1 MRLAYLALIEIDV
14 ANACLVHTREIAEGL
29 AGLGH
34 QVTLILPRPLR
45 GQTWGGVEH
54 AWVRWWGFDRK
65 RQWAFF
71 VESAWRLWRLHRHR
85 PFDVLYVRE
94 MARHPFLS
102 WLASW
107 LRLPLFVEVNGWVLD
122 DLRLLGAPA
131 GELRAAERNQ
141 RRLFR
146 ASAGIVASTAGSAG
160 RVVTDYG
167 IPKERVY
174 VQELGTNTAHFS
186 QGDRRRARVDLGL
199 PPDGGII
206 LFAGSFH
213 PHHDLSTLVKAFAQL
228 APRGFEKAR
237 LLLVGDGHQWDAT
250 REAIASFG
258 IGGRVTMCGFRP
270 YEEIPSY
277 FQAADIGV
285 APLTAS
291 NIIRRN
297 GAVTA
302 KLWDYMAAGLAVVV
316 TDFPHTL
323 SASLLADKAY
333 VVPPEDPHAMAEAF
347 EKLLGDANERR
358 RLAEAGL
365 HYVRRHR
372 TWRQAAEET
381 VDFIAKRLSE
391 TP

>member
-1 MRLAYLALIEIDV
+1 
-14 ANACLVHTREIAEGL
+14 
-29 AGLGH
+29 
-34 QVTLILPRPLR
+34 
-45 GQTWGGVEH
+45 
-54 AWVRWWGFDRK
+54 
-65 RQWAFF
+65 
-71 VESAWRLWRLHRHR
+71 
-85 PFDVLYVRE
+85 
-94 MARHPFLS
+94 
-102 WLASW
+102 
-107 LRLPLFVEVNGWVLD
+107 
-122 DLRLLGAPA
+122 
-131 GELRAAERNQ
+131 
-141 RRLFR
+141 
-146 ASAGIVASTAGSAG
+146 
-160 RVVTDYG
+160 
-167 IPKERVY
+167 
-174 VQELGTNTAHFS
+174 
-186 QGDRRRARVDLGL
+186 
-199 PPDGGII
+199 
-206 LFAGSFH
+206 
-213 PHHDLSTLVKAFAQL
+213 
-228 APRGFEKAR
+228 
-237 LLLVGDGHQWDAT
+237 
-250 REAIASFG
+250 
-258 IGGRVTMCGFRP
+258 MCGFRP

>member
-65 RQWAFF
+65 RQWAF
-71 VESAWRLWRLHRHR
+71 
-85 PFDVLYVRE
+85 VR
-94 MARHPFLS
+94 
-102 WLASW
+102 
-107 LRLPLFVEVNGWVLD
+107 
-122 DLRLLGAPA
+122 
-131 GELRAAERNQ
+131 
-141 RRLFR
+141 
-146 ASAGIVASTAGSAG
+146 
-160 RVVTDYG
+160 
-167 IPKERVY
+167 
-174 VQELGTNTAHFS
+174 ELGTKTAHFS
-186 QGDRRRARVDLGL
+186 QGDRRRARADLGL
-199 PPDGGII
+199 PPDGEII

-237 LLLVGDGHQWDAT
+237 LLLVGDGYQWGAT
-250 REAIASFG
+250 REAIASLG

-285 APLTAS
+285 VPLTAS

-302 KLWDYMAAGLAVVV
+302 KLWDYMAGGLAVVARDV
-316 TDFPHTL
+316 PHCPID
-323 SASLLADKAY
+323 SP
-333 VVPPEDPHAMAEAF
+333 VV
-347 EKLLGDANERR
+347 
-358 RLAEAGL
+358 
-365 HYVRRHR
+365 Y
-372 TWRQAAEET
+372 
-381 VDFIAKRLSE
+381 
-391 TP
+391 